1 MAGAK
6 TPRQLAQQQASH
18 PIVSAIL
25 DATDLE
31 YEDVDVPEWGVKV
44 RVRCLDGQG
53 RDAYEA
59 SLFALKQAG
68 DSAQMEAKFGNRRA
82 RLLERCLYDP
92 DTDERLPITAEQ
104 LSRKSGAVLDRLS
117 EVALRLS
124 GMTARGRRDVE
135 GN

>member
-6 TPRQLAQQQASH
+6 TTRQYRERQQSH
-18 PIVSAIL
+18 PIVSSIL
-25 DATDLE
+25 DAADIE

-44 RVRCLDGQG
+44 RVRGMDGEG

-59 SLFALKQAG
+59 SLFALRQAG

-82 RLLERCLYDP
+82 RLLVRCLYDP
-92 DTDERLPITAEQ
+92 DTDERLPISAEQ